1 MIFRDRTD
9 AGRRLAQA
17 VVELDLDRPVVLG
30 MARGGVPVAA
40 EVARALGAP
49 LDVLVV
55 RKLGYPPQPELAMGA
70 IGEGGVR
77 VVNESVIRQL
87 QVPESVVEQV
97 ASVEHAELERRLAA
111 YRDGRPGVDVAG
123 RTVVVVDD
131 GLATGATAR
140 AAISVLRH
148 RGATRVVLAS
158 PVGPPNVVRDMQR
171 VADDVVCLE
180 VSDRFFGIGQWYAD
194 FRQVSD
200 DEVRRLLAGAVAGA
214 GAQMRSRQV
223 EVPVQG
229 IRLPGDLVVPPDCRG
244 LVVFAHG
251 SGSSR
256 SSPRNRAVA
265 DVLHGAGLATLL
277 FDLLTDEEAAER
289 SNVFDI
295 TLLGGRLSAAVAW
308 ARSHTDLASLPVGLF
323 GASTGAAA
331 AVVAAVRQGSGVGAV
346 VSRGGRPDLAPEAD
360 LRQLRSPTLLLVGS
374 ADTVVLEL
382 NRRALVLL
390 PHAEL
395 EVIEGAGHLFVEP
408 GTLEEVARRA
418 SEWFVAHLRP

>member
-9 AGRRLAQA
+9 AGRRVAQA

-77 VVNESVIRQL
+77 VVNESVIQQL

-97 ASVEHAELERRLAA
+97 AAVEHAELERRLAA
-111 YRDGRPGVDVAG
+111 YRDGRPAVDVAG

-158 PVGPPNVVRDMQR
+158 PVGPPNVVRDMRR

-180 VSDRFFGIGQWYAD
+180 VSDRFFGIGQWYED

-200 DEVRRLLAGAVAGA
+200 DEVRRLLAGADAGA
-214 GAQMRSRQV
+214 GAEMRSRKV

-265 DVLHGAGLATLL
+265 DVLHRAGLATLL
-277 FDLLTDEEAAER
+277 FDLLTDEEAADR

-295 TLLGGRLSAAVAW
+295 TLLGRRLSAAVAW
-308 ARSHTDLASLPVGLF
+308 ARSQPDLAPLSVGLF

-331 AVVAAVRQGSGVGAV
+331 AVVAAAHEGSAVGAV
-346 VSRGGRPDLAPEAD
+346 VSRGGRPDLAPASD
-360 LRQLRSPTLLLVGS
+360 LRRLRAPTLLLVGS

-382 NRRALVLL
+382 NRQVLDL
-390 PHAEL
+390 MPDAEL
-395 EVIEGAGHLFVEP
+395 EVIEGAGHLFEEP
-408 GTLEEVARRA
+408 GTLEEVASRA
-418 SEWFVAHLRP
+418 SDWFVSHLRP